1 MLDYAESSMMERVP
15 PNPEFERLLQYLKQ
29 SRGFDF
35 TAYKRTTLGRRIDKR
50 MAVVEVGSY
59 GDYSDYLEVHP
70 DEFSQLFNSILINV
84 TTFFRDPPTF
94 EYLRTD
100 VVPALIDARA
110 AGEPIR
116 VWSAG
121 CASGEECYSVA
132 ILLAEILGPEQFRDR
147 VKIYATDVDEEE
159 LSIARQAM
167 YTDKQ
172 MEDMPADLRQK
183 YFDRNGTRW
192 LFKKDV
198 RRNVIFGRHD
208 LLDDAPIS
216 RVDLLLCRN
225 TLMYFNQEAQSRIV
239 SRFHFAL
246 REGGYL
252 VLGNA
257 EMLLNFASAFVP
269 VDLKHRIFV
278 KTSGDPGDDRAV
290 AAYALGHDERPAATA
305 LSNRLREIAFHQDP
319 TAQIVL
325 DHRGHLL
332 MANVRA
338 RELFGLQARDMG
350 RPLQDLEL
358 SYRPAEL
365 RSCVDDAHAR
375 RQVVQLRDLSWP
387 TPAGE
392 PRFFNV
398 QVTPVMDAADAA
410 LGTRIIFA
418 DITRQHE
425 LQEELQ
431 RSRQELETA
440 YEELQSANEEL
451 ETTNEELQST
461 VEELETTNEELQST
475 NEELETMNE
484 ELQSTNEE
492 LETVNEELRRRGVDL
507 ARSNIFLSGVLRS
520 VPLGVVVLND
530 ELRVELW
537 NDVAADMWGLRQDEV
552 HGRPFLGLD
561 IGLPVDRIRQPLQT
575 FVQSPDRPLE
585 LTVPATNRR
594 GRPMT
599 VRLVCINTGPS
610 HDPARRG
617 IIVMMQEVPSTERVG
632 QTH

>member
-1 MLDYAESSMMERVP
+1 MVEAVP
-15 PNPEFERLLQYLKQ
+15 PNPEFERLLDYLKQ
-29 SRGFDF
+29 TRGFDF
-35 TAYKRTTLGRRIDKR
+35 AAYKRSTLARRIDKR
-50 MAVVEVGSY
+50 MATVEVSRY
-59 GDYSDYLEVHP
+59 GDYVDFLEVHP

-84 TTFFRDPPTF
+84 TSFFRDPSTF
-94 EYLRTD
+94 EYLRSD
-100 VVPALIDARA
+100 VLPAVVEAKSGD
-110 AGEPIR
+110 EKVR

-132 ILLAEILGPEQFRDR
+132 ILLAESLGPEQFRDR

-159 LSIARQAM
+159 LAVARQAS

-172 MEDMPADLRQK
+172 MENMPAELRQK
-183 YFDRNGTRW
+183 YFDRNGARSV
-192 LFKKDV
+192 FKKDL

-225 TLMYFNQEAQSRIV
+225 TLMYFNQEAQERIV

-252 VLGNA
+252 VLGKA
-257 EMLLNFASAFVP
+257 EMLLNFGAGAFVP
-269 VDLKHRIFV
+269 VDLKQRVFV
-278 KTSGDPGDDRAV
+278 KTSAEIGPDRSLL
-290 AAYALGHDERPAATA
+290 AYALGRDERPAAAA
-305 LSNRLREIAFHQDP
+305 LSNRLREIAFDHDP
-319 TAQIVL
+319 IAQLVL
-325 DHRGHLL
+325 DQRSQLV
-332 MANVRA
+332 MANLRA
-338 RELFGLQARDMG
+338 RELFGLAARDIG

-358 SYRPAEL
+358 SYRPVEL

-375 RQVVQLRDLSWP
+375 RQVVQLRDVAWP
-387 TPAGE
+387 TSGGAA
-392 PRFFNV
+392 RFFNV
-398 QVTPVMDAADAA
+398 QVTPMIDAVDAS
-410 LGTRIIFA
+410 LGTKITFTET
-418 DITRQHE
+418 TRQHE
-425 LQEELQ
+425 LQDELQ

-492 LETVNEELRRRGVDL
+492 LETVNEELRQRGIDL
-507 ARSNIFLSGVLRS
+507 ARSNIFLSGILRS

-537 NDVAADMWGLRQDEV
+537 NEVAVDMWGLRQDEV
-552 HGRPFLGLD
+552 QGRHFLGLD
-561 IGLPVDRIRQPLQT
+561 IGLPLERLRQPLQT
-575 FVQSPDRPLE
+575 LLQSPDRPAE
-585 LTVPATNRR
+585 LTVAATNRR
-594 GRPMT
+594 GRQMT
-599 VRLVCINTGPS
+599 VRLFCASSAQPDHPQLG
-610 HDPARRG
+610 RG
-617 IIVMMQEVPSTERVG
+617 VIVMMHELPTESAMRM
-632 QTH
+632 H